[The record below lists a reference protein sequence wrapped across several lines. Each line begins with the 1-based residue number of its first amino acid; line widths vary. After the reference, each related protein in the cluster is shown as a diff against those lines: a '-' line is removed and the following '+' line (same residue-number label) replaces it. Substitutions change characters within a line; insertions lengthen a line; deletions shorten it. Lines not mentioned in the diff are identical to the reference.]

1 MLIAGGTG
9 GEDHFFLTIIE
20 ALLKS
25 DAELFI
31 LDPQNADLADLGT
44 VMPHVYS
51 KGRNSACVED
61 FYERMIARSKAMK
74 EMPNYKPGRKLCLSW
89 TSTKLLIFEYVLI
102 GANRFPTSI

>member
-9 GEDHFFLTIIE
+9 GGKTYFLLTIIQ

-31 LDPQNADLADLGT
+31 LDPKNADLADLGT

-51 KGRNSACVED
+51 QKKKFLNVW
-61 FYERMIARSKAMK
+61 K
-74 EMPNYKPGRKLCLSW
+74 
-89 TSTKLLIFEYVLI
+89 IFTN
-102 GANRFPTSI
+102 A